1 MNAATSPRKR
11 SEPLIEGEFA
21 FTARNFDQIATFLR
35 VQSGIVLNEAKA
47 TLVYSRLAKRV
58 RKLGL
63 ADFDAYCAFIETSEG
78 RDERNEMLAA
88 LTTNVTRFFREPH
101 HFDHLRDK
109 LLPQLMQTAQNG
121 GRVRLW
127 SAACSSGEEPYSMA
141 LTLLDRYPEAGRYD
155 VRILATDIDPNI
167 VKKAKVGLYRDEAV
181 TTIPPKLRERW
192 LRPEQ
197 QHGEKFWSVGA
208 EARALISFNKLNLI
222 GDWPMKGRF
231 DVIFCRNVVIYFE
244 EATQVFLWNRFKTML
259 NPDGR
264 LYIGHSE
271 RCDTDGYASDGM
283 TIYKLGAK

>member
-1 MNAATSPRKR
+1 MLIAAGRAFGARYQMDR
-11 SEPLIEGEFA
+11 SLS
-21 FTARNFDQIATFLR
+21 L
-35 VQSGIVLNEAKA
+35 LAKA
-47 TLVYSRLAKRV
+47 LRLGSRRPDVLHAVGDSYRM
-58 RKLGL
+58 LGRSTEAEACFRQAIL
-63 ADFDAYCAFIETSEG
+63 
-78 RDERNEMLAA
+78 LAA